1 MTVLK
6 DISLQFAK
14 KLFVPKM
21 EEKIFF
27 FFVLEE

>member
-6 DISLQFAK
+6 DIFLQVAK
-14 KLFVPKM
+14 NFFVPKM